1 MNFVTDIKF
10 RCNIRPKRS
19 IDVRQ
24 SLVSGLW
31 TPVVRVSIMLSL
43 MPAMLHIQ
51 CFRLVQIQKQQQQQQ
66 RNRNYHC
73 YSYVMFSVSVMIA
86 SAYWLWTCTH
96 KITGVYAMYV
106 CVCCV
111 YRFGCSFVLLH
122 NTCHLASNC
131 WRYYCDSVQLHQAQ
145 RKLDCHSNS
154 FMNMSCMVC
163 QLYTENS
170 QLQKLNTDF
179 LLYIK
184 FDLLL

>member
-86 SAYWLWTCTH
+86 SVYWLWTCTH
-96 KITGVYAMYV
+96 KITGVYAMYMCMCV
-106 CVCCV
+106 CVV
-111 YRFGCSFVLLH
+111 YTGLVVLLFFF
-122 NTCHLASNC
+122 TTPAILLATVEDITVILFN
-131 WRYYCDSVQLHQAQ
+131 
-145 RKLDCHSNS
+145 
-154 FMNMSCMVC
+154 
-163 QLYTENS
+163 YT
-170 QLQKLNTDF
+170 KLNVSLTVTATALWTCLVWSVNCILKIPSF
-179 LLYIK
+179 K
-184 FDLLL
+184 N